1 MRIQVELWL
10 WLNQELRGDFESPS
24 EMRSLT
30 EMDVEEGTTVERL
43 FDYLAYRHPVI
54 GQTVFSRQDKK
65 FYPNLSIILISNDER
80 ISPYSGENSVLKDGD
95 RIKVL
100 PMYAGG

>member
-30 EMDVEEGTTVERL
+30 EMDVEDGTTVERL
-43 FDYLAYRHPVI
+43 FDYLADRYPVI
-54 GQTVFSRQDKK
+54 GQKVFNRQNKK
-65 FYPNLSIILISNDER
+65 FYPNLSVILTSKDER
-80 ISPYSGENSVLKDGD
+80 ISPHSGENSVLRDGD
-95 RIKVL
+95 RVKVL
-100 PMYAGG
+100 PMYVGG